1 MDFMSSAERIE
12 TAIALGKPDR
22 VPVVPIIDF
31 FASHYGGI
39 TQHEMFFDLQ
49 KADRALLKT
58 MHELGHMDGQNFSY
72 AGLGRT
78 LMLFFPNPPV
88 MPGVNGVSPD
98 AQFQFVEAS
107 LMEPREYTELI
118 ERGPRRWMLDKLKI
132 NHPSLNNPINLARGL
147 AAIIHDNLKL
157 RRSIKRMRGLGVE
170 SLVAYNIVFTPLEFL
185 SIMVRSC
192 NDFTIDLFR
201 HPDDVEAACKALR
214 EPLFEL
220 GSLLAALSGVK
231 RIFLGG
237 SRTSASFI
245 SPRLFEKFA
254 LPEWEAACDY
264 FIRRGFT
271 LILHFDGEWTP
282 FFHYL
287 RDLPRGKCVMNLDG
301 TSDIFKARE
310 VLGDRMCIMGD
321 VPATML
327 KLGEPE
333 EVDEYCRRLIEEL
346 GQDGGFILS
355 SGCTIPVDAKPENVA
370 AMLQSVK
377 KYGK

>member
-58 MHELGHMDGQNFSY
+58 MDELGRMDGQNLSY
-72 AGLGRT
+72 AGMGRIV
-78 LMLFFPNPPV
+78 MLAIPNPPI
-88 MPGVNGVSPD
+88 MPGMNGAAPD
-98 AQFQFVEAS
+98 DQFQFVETS
-107 LMEPREYTELI
+107 LMQPQEYLELI
-118 ERGPRRWMLDKLKI
+118 ERGPVRWMMDKLKI
-132 NHPSLNNPINLARGL
+132 NHPSLYNPLNFTKAMATVIG
-147 AAIIHDNLKL
+147 DNLKF
-157 RRSIKRMRGLGVE
+157 RRSMKRMRGHGVE
-170 SLVAYNIVFTPLEFL
+170 SLVAYNIVFPPLEFL
-185 SIMVRSC
+185 SLLMRSF

-201 HPDDVEAACKALR
+201 YPDEVEAACKALR
-214 EPLFEL
+214 GPICKL
-220 GSLLAALSGVK
+220 GLQLVALSGVK
-231 RIFLGG
+231 RVFIGG
-237 SRTSASFI
+237 TRTSASFM

-254 LPEWEAACDY
+254 LPEWEAVCDF
-264 FIRRGFT
+264 FIRRGIT
-271 LILHFDGEWTP
+271 PVLHFDSDWTP
-282 FFHYL
+282 FFHYF
-287 RDLPRGKCVMNLDG
+287 RELPKGKCVMNLDG

-333 EVDEYCRRLIEEL
+333 EVDGYCRRLIEEL

-355 SGCTIPVDAKPENVA
+355 SGCTVPIDARPENVST
-370 AMLQSVK
+370 MLHSVK
-377 KYGK
+377 KYSK